1 MSLLALEGV
10 QKRYPGP
17 SRELLVLG
25 ETTLEIYAGELVVVW
40 GLKGSGRST
49 LLRIAAGIEAPDS
62 GSVRFEGR
70 DLTEHGEDLLGGGV
84 GYCER
89 TFRCAEGQG
98 VLDQVTI
105 GLLARGVPAR
115 QARVRAQQ
123 ALERAGAQQCAT
135 QRLSELEA
143 GESVRV
149 AIARTLA
156 LEPALLVIDEPT
168 RGVDLLER
176 DPILALLR
184 SLADEGIAVLAST
197 AESTGFAGADRALVL
212 GDGEL
217 RGAPP
222 AELATVL
229 PLRRPVSWR
238 ATG

>member
-1 MSLLALEGV
+1 MSLLKLEAV
-10 QKRYPGP
+10 QKRYAGP
-17 SRELLVLG
+17 PRGRVVLS
-25 ETTLEIYAGELVVVW
+25 ETTLEIEAGELVVVW

-62 GSVRFEGR
+62 GTVRFEGR
-70 DLTEHGEDLLGGGV
+70 DLATHGEDLLGGGL

-98 VLDQVTI
+98 VLEQVTV
-105 GLLARGVPAR
+105 GLLARGVPPR
-115 QARVRAQQ
+115 QARLRAQR
-123 ALERAGAQQCAT
+123 ALERAGADGYAT
-135 QRLSELEA
+135 QRLGSLDV

-149 AIARTLA
+149 AVARTLA
-156 LEPALLVIDEPT
+156 LEPALLVVDEPT

-176 DPILALLR
+176 DGILALLR

-197 AESTGFAGADRALVL
+197 AESTGLAGADRGLVL
-212 GDGEL
+212 NEGEL

-229 PLRRPVSWR
+229 PLRRAAAWR